1 MKLSIKDLSLSYG
14 NHTALKNVSFELSS
28 NKVYGLLG
36 RNGAGK
42 TSLLSII
49 ASFREQTSGSITI
62 DSEAPFENAKI
73 MQHVTLMYNK
83 DYKEESEK
91 VKGIL
96 DGAQRYRPNFDRE
109 YAEYL
114 VKRFKLDRKKPI
126 KQFSKGMQSAL
137 NVCIGLASRSPIT
150 IFDEVYL
157 GMDAPSR
164 EIFYKELLEDQ
175 EKHPRIMI
183 LSTHLVSEMDYL
195 FDEVLILDQ
204 GQILLHEEYDSLINK
219 GVKVTGS
226 KDVVDQFVQ
235 SKQVVH
241 VEQLGNTKAVS
252 IYGELSNSERRNAS
266 ELGLEITPITLQ
278 ELFVHL
284 TKEDT
289 DYETQQ

>member
-1 MKLSIKDLSLSYG
+1 MKLSIKDLNLTYG
-14 NHTALKNVSFELSS
+14 NHTALQNVSFDLSS

-62 DSEAPFENAKI
+62 DGEAPFENAKI
-73 MQHVTLMYNK
+73 TQHITFMYNK
-83 DYKEESEK
+83 DYKEESQK
-91 VKGIL
+91 VKSL
-96 DGAQRYRPNFDRE
+96 LYGAQRYRPNFDRD

-114 VKRFKLDRKKPI
+114 VKRFKLDLKKPI

-164 EIFYKELLEDQ
+164 ETFYKELLDDQ
-175 EKHPRIMI
+175 ERHPRIMI

-195 FDEVLILDQ
+195 FDEVIILNQ
-204 GQILLHEEYDSLINK
+204 GQILLQDDYDSLISK
-219 GVKVTGS
+219 GAKIIGI
-226 KDVVDQFVQ
+226 KEDVDQFIHT
-235 SKQVVH
+235 KQLIH
-241 VEQLGNTKAVS
+241 EEQLGNTKAAT
-252 IYGELSNSERRNAS
+252 IYGELRDEERRNAS
-266 ELGLEITPITLQ
+266 EIGLEIAPLSLQ

-289 DYETQQ
+289 DDETQQ